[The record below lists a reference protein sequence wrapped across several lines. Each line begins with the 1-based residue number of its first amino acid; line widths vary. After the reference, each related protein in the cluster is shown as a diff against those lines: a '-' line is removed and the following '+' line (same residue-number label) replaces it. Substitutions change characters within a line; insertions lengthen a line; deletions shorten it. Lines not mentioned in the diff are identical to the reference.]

1 MWHAWERG
9 EVFRGFSLGGPK
21 LRDQWED
28 LGVGGKITLRWILG
42 RQGSMEQTGFG
53 WLGIGSSGALL

>member
-28 LGVGGKITLRWILG
+28 LRKGGRIILRWNSV
-42 RQGSMEQTGFG
+42 REGSMGRTGFG
-53 WLGIGSSGALL
+53 WLRTGSGDGLL